1 MRVQCRFGE
10 SGVTYVNLC
19 PSLYLSVFPT
29 VLYLSQTE
37 CKQKFS
43 GNCIVHL
50 LICSC
55 FPCLFLVSFQNA
67 GFKLDS

>member
-19 PSLYLSVFPT
+19 LSLYLSIFPI

-37 CKQKFS
+37 CKQK
-43 GNCIVHL
+43 L
-50 LICSC
+50 L
-55 FPCLFLVSFQNA
+55 NA
-67 GFKLDS
+67 GFRN